1 MRALATSCS
10 LNESRV
16 MCTDQTLPLKSSKSL
31 LIFVLTPE
39 CLKQI
44 ILYTGLNFKNI
55 HDQYQNLN
63 YTTNHFSKNTF
74 STVKLIINQILISNQ
89 ISNINQMPTCP
100 TIFRHNC
107 NYNKLNMQAWD
118 GCFKSEKTKDQ
129 LVIWKP

>member
-44 ILYTGLNFKNI
+44 ILHTGLNFKNI

-74 STVKLIINQILISNQ
+74 STVKLINLNQILISNQ

-100 TIFRHNC
+100 TAIFPHNC
-107 NYNKLNMQAWD
+107 NHAKLNMQAWD

-129 LVIWKP
+129 GYTW

>member
-1 MRALATSCS
+1 MIINLSINSLINNYLLRALATSCS

-44 ILYTGLNFKNI
+44 ILYTGLNFKNM
-55 HDQYQNLN
+55 HDQYENLN

-74 STVKLIINQILISNQ
+74 STVKSQSNFNIKFQILIKCQHAQQYSL
-89 ISNINQMPTCP
+89 
-100 TIFRHNC
+100 TINC
-107 NYNKLNMQAWD
+107 NYAKLNMQA
-118 GCFKSEKTKDQ
+118 
-129 LVIWKP
+129 